1 MENGKILLSFLLV
14 VVIILYDRTSPT
26 LNIAMY
32 NVFNGSGDNLYGI
45 EPVSYYIKNLFLNL
59 GLAWPVALAWPLIA
73 IMNKLSHK
81 QDSTTKIELM
91 DGFSVTILFAALLW
105 LAVLFSRPHKVSD
118 VDVTYNPC
126 GGIISPYL
134 I

>member
-1 MENGKILLSFLLV
+1 
-14 VVIILYDRTSPT
+14 
-26 LNIAMY
+26 MY

-73 IMNKLSHK
+73 IVNKLSHK

-91 DGFSVTILFAALLW
+91 DGFSVTILFASLLW
-105 LAVLFSRPHKVSD
+105 LAVLFSRPHKVSV
-118 VDVTYNPC
+118 VDVTCNSYDRMMSPC
-126 GGIISPYL
+126 L
-134 I
+134 IRCIGRAIHVSCLSFDLFCCSFKCRAFI